1 MKKNLYFSFSFR
13 FAGFGQYVVTYTTPT
28 RGDYWRARITD
39 MSLID
44 ETKNAEE
51 PTGAALRRLRDA
63 VKLNGTHYRRNGE
76 LIDD

>member
-1 MKKNLYFSFSFR
+1 MKALYFCFSFR

-28 RGDYWRARITD
+28 RGDYWRACITD

-44 ETKNAEE
+44 DTKNAEK

-76 LIDD
+76 PLED

>member
-1 MKKNLYFSFSFR
+1 MKALYICFSFR

-28 RGDYWRARITD
+28 RGDYWRACVTD

-44 ETKNAEE
+44 DTKNAEE

-76 LIDD
+76 PLED

>member
-1 MKKNLYFSFSFR
+1 MENIRFSFSFR
-13 FAGFGQYVVTYTTPT
+13 FVGFGQYVVTYTTPI
-28 RGDYWRARITD
+28 RGDFWRAHITE

-76 LIDD
+76 PLE